1 MSEDERQTRTLLLQA
16 DFDQELD
23 AAGALEAERLLA
35 VEARAR
41 EDRERLE
48 ALRRTLRRHAARE
61 AAPEALRTRLLA
73 QMESASGQGRI
84 AASYRHLASPSWRVF
99 ASSIAA
105 TIVVTLGLQHLAM
118 ELTAPDRF
126 TPYVVAGHMRSQ
138 ISGQPVDVASSD
150 RHTVKPWLA
159 GKLPLAVTV
168 VDLAAEGFP
177 LAGARIDIVGSTPV
191 PTLVYK
197 RREHL
202 VSVAELQPRSVNYP
216 EAPSLRMMEGYP
228 VVVWKEKHRAYAAI
242 SDLPPAELEAF
253 VAAFRRAASEIE
265 SEPARQRAS
274 LKIRRSSS
282 RTPARPDR
290 SAL

>member
-1 MSEDERQTRTLLLQA
+1 MSKDQNRDRVLFLQA

-23 AAGALEAERLLA
+23 AASALEAERLLSEDA
-35 VEARAR
+35 GARGDRAR
-41 EDRERLE
+41 LA
-48 ALRRTLRRHAARE
+48 ALRETLRRHAPRE
-61 AAPEALRTRLLA
+61 AAPAALRARLQEQIGASSA
-73 QMESASGQGRI
+73 QGAR
-84 AASYRHLASPSWRVF
+84 AARHRLTPPRTWGVYA
-99 ASSIAA
+99 ASIAA
-105 TIVVTLGLQHLAM
+105 TIVATVGLQHLA
-118 ELTAPDRF
+118 EEFAAPDRF

-177 LAGARIDIVGSTPV
+177 LAGARIDIIGATPA

-216 EAPSLRMMEGYP
+216 ETPSLRMMEGYP

-242 SDLPPAELEAF
+242 SDLSPAELEAF
-253 VAAFRRAASEIE
+253 VAIFRQAAAKIE
-265 SEPARQRAS
+265 SEPS
-274 LKIRRSSS
+274 LR
-282 RTPARPDR
+282 
-290 SAL
+290 